1 MPPPGSAGS
10 TAAGSSSVVAG
21 LNGGSGGG
29 GGGVGHHGHGH
40 GHGMV
45 GAGGG
50 GNGGGAVTNG
60 PVAAPAPPAGMHN
73 SPMQRQHQ
81 IQNNHHQQ
89 VQNLYRAH
97 LLSKPA
103 N

>member
-1 MPPPGSAGS
+1 MPPPGSS
-10 TAAGSSSVVAG
+10 TAGPASTAVTAM
-21 LNGGSGGG
+21 NGV
-29 GGGVGHHGHGH
+29 GVGHHH

-50 GNGGGAVTNG
+50 GNGGGGGAITNG
-60 PVAAPAPPAGMHN
+60 PVAAPAPPPGIHN

-89 VQNLYRAH
+89 VLDQLEQNH
-97 LLSKPA
+97 ISEG
-103 N
+103 